1 MVGRAAGV
9 SVDPLIQ
16 PFSHIWICAARD
28 MRLRFV
34 QVFRPT
40 SFYVQR
46 VCVQTPGLHLAGL
59 AGAAV
64 PAHADW
70 YLDNESSRLSFVTTK
85 NTEIAEVQRFLVLH
99 GKVDGKGAAQLEV
112 ELESV
117 NSGIPLRDERMRN
130 SLFQIKTFP
139 EALINTQ
146 INLQP
151 INELAPGAQLELR
164 LPLSVTLHGKTQTY
178 SAELLATRLDDRR
191 FQVVTLEPVVLHAE
205 DFDLAPGVAALRK
218 AAGLKSISL
227 SVPVGA
233 VLIFTAR

>member
-1 MVGRAAGV
+1 MFNVK
-9 SVDPLIQ
+9 PL
-16 PFSHIWICAARD
+16 
-28 MRLRFV
+28 
-34 QVFRPT
+34 VFT
-40 SFYVQR
+40 
-46 VCVQTPGLHLAGL
+46 LLAC
-59 AGAAV
+59 AAV

-85 NTEIAEVQRFLVLH
+85 NTEVAEVQRFLVLH
-99 GKVDGKGAAQLEV
+99 GKVDAKGAARLEV
-112 ELESV
+112 ELDSI
-117 NSGIPLRDERMRN
+117 NSGIPLRDERMRKE
-130 SLFQIKTFP
+130 LFQIKSFP
-139 EALINTQ
+139 EAQISTQ

-151 INELAPGAQLELR
+151 INDLAPGAQLELR

-178 SAELLATRLDDRR
+178 SAELLATRLDERR